1 MTKARPITARARRST
16 LKPVGMIS
24 GSSSEARKI
33 TVMIGTPRQNS
44 MNTIEAKRIIGRR
57 ERRPSASRM
66 PSGMAIR
73 PA

>member
-1 MTKARPITARARRST
+1 MMARASRST
-16 LKPVGMIS
+16 SNPVGMIS
-24 GSSSEARKI
+24 GSRIEARKI

-44 MNTIEAKRIIGRR
+44 MNTTEAKRISGRR

-66 PSGMAIR
+66 PSGTAIR

>member
-1 MTKARPITARARRST
+1 MTNARPMTARASRSMS
-16 LKPVGMIS
+16 KPVGMIS
-24 GSSSEARKI
+24 GNSSEARKI

-44 MNTIEAKRIIGRR
+44 MNTTEAKRTSGRR
-57 ERRPSASRM
+57 ERRPSASST